1 MSREQL
7 AVIMRDCGRSLPI
20 RHLIP
25 YAGMYVDAALVS
37 RPKGRGYFSDGVQHV
52 VKVFLLQRR
61 VDLKP
66 K

>member
-1 MSREQL
+1 MSREQS
-7 AVIMRDCGRSLPI
+7 AAIMRDCGCSLPI

-25 YAGMYVDAALVS
+25 HAVTYVDAALVS
-37 RPKGRGYFSDGVQHV
+37 RPKGRGYLSDGIQHV

-61 VDLKP
+61 IHLKP